1 MLKLTGSILIAI
13 VSVLYG
19 WKLQQELQE
28 HVRQIVG
35 MKEMFLML
43 WGEISYT
50 RTPLKE
56 AFLQI
61 ASQNKEPFSSFL
73 EKAAE
78 GLEDNEE
85 SIGSF
90 WGCLVEQEADSFLLD
105 GEERRIL
112 KQAGE
117 NFGYLDGQMQLKNLE
132 LYIEQTEVLI
142 QKAQGEL
149 KDRKKVSGAL
159 SVMCGLFLIILL
171 V

>member
-1 MLKLTGSILIAI
+1 MLKFAGSILIVM

-19 WKLQQELQE
+19 WKIQQELVE
-28 HVRQIVG
+28 HVRQLVG

-78 GLEDNEE
+78 GLEENEE
-85 SIGSF
+85 GVGCF
-90 WGCLVEQEADSFLLD
+90 WNCLVEQEKDRFLFD
-105 GEERRIL
+105 EEERGIL
-112 KQAGE
+112 KRAGE

-142 QKAQGEL
+142 IKAQEEL
-149 KDRKKVSGAL
+149 KDKKKVSGVL
-159 SVMCGLFLIILL
+159 SVMCGLFLVILL
-171 V
+171 A

>member
-1 MLKLTGSILIAI
+1 MLKLAGSILII
-13 VSVLYG
+13 TVSALYG
-19 WKLQQELQE
+19 WKARRELAE
-28 HVRQIVG
+28 HVEQLVG

-61 ASQNKEPFSSFL
+61 ASQNKEPFSGFL

-78 GLEDNEE
+78 GMDENEE
-85 SIGSF
+85 RIGLYWSR
-90 WGCLVEQEADSFLLD
+90 LVEQESGKFLFSQ
-105 GEERRIL
+105 EEQGLLQR
-112 KQAGE
+112 AGE

-132 LYIEQTEVLI
+132 LYMEQTEVLI

-149 KDRKKVSGAL
+149 KDRQKLSGVL
-159 SVMCGLFLIILL
+159 SLMCGLFLVILL
-171 V
+171 I

>member
-19 WKLQQELQE
+19 WKMQQELQE
-28 HVRQIVG
+28 HVRQLVG

-73 EKAAE
+73 EKAAK
-78 GLEDNEE
+78 GLEENEE
-85 SIGSF
+85 SIGAF
-90 WGCLVEQEADSFLLD
+90 WNCLVEQEADSFLLD

-149 KDRKKVSGAL
+149 KDRKKVSGVL

>member
-1 MLKLTGSILIAI
+1 MLKVAGSILII
-13 VSVLYG
+13 TVSVLYG
-19 WKLQQELQE
+19 WKMQQELQE
-28 HVRQIVG
+28 HVRQLVG

-61 ASQNKEPFSSFL
+61 ASQKKEPFSSFL

-78 GLEDNEE
+78 GLDENEE
-85 SIGSF
+85 SVGIF
-90 WGCLVEQEADSFLLD
+90 WSNLVEQEKDRFLLD
-105 GEERRIL
+105 AEECGLL
-112 KQAGE
+112 KRAGQ

-142 QKAQGEL
+142 QKAQEEL
-149 KDRKKVSGAL
+149 KDRKRVSGVL